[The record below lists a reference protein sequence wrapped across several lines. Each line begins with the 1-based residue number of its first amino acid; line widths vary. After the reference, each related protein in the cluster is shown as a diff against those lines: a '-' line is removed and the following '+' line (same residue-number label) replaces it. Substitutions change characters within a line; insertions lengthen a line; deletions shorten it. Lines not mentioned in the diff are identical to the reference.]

1 MDPEGGLSSLEHLR
15 LSVSSLH
22 YSVVRAL
29 RLNKLRDL
37 LQGAH
42 LSMDAPVWLLGER
55 YSAAEGSGPE
65 EEEEVREALPR
76 LWGSSGAPRLRG
88 PIRLGRP

>member
-1 MDPEGGLSSLEHLR
+1 MEAMDPDSLSSLEQLK
-15 LSVSSLH
+15 LNMSSLH

-42 LSMDAPVWLLGER
+42 LSMDAPVWLLGEL
-55 YSAAEGSGPE
+55 YSAEGSGPE
-65 EEEEVREALPR
+65 GSQEEEVRPLAATV
-76 LWGSSGAPRLRG
+76 WK
-88 PIRLGRP
+88 